1 MYLRCTKKLQT
12 VIIIIISFTNIN
24 PSMTL
29 VFKFPDGKVKV
40 KVKFTAEQAMKAQS
54 GSRGIGLLFL

>member
-12 VIIIIISFTNIN
+12 IIIISFISIN

-29 VFKFPDGKVKV
+29 VFKFPNGKV
-40 KVKFTAEQAMKAQS
+40 KVKFTVEQAMKAQS